1 MNVEKLKQEYFNT
14 LSGLQNEIL
23 LLQSR
28 IKKANNQLIDVKTE
42 KDIERFCKENDLEE
56 DLKYITLFD

>member
-1 MNVEKLKQEYFNT
+1 MDVEKLKQEYFNK

-28 IKKANNQLIDVKTE
+28 IKKAKNQLIDVKTE
-42 KDIERFCKENDLEE
+42 KDIEWFCKENDLDK

>member
-28 IKKANNQLIDVKTE
+28 IKKAKNQLIDVKTE